1 MDLISFLAD
10 LVYYTNF
17 LDQGRKGLDTDGDE
31 HQGQLNYETGI
42 AYASTAF
49 KEAQAG
55 GDPETII
62 LSELTFLQQELHFC
76 NEADAITQSSLT
88 QAIQSFEDALRCLK
102 TVENKRLYQGAETT
116 HPTSSKYRIGGFPK
130 DAVH

>member
-31 HQGQLNYETGI
+31 HQGRLNYETGI

-76 NEADAITQSSLT
+76 GVNMKEKAVLEQRSANMTTAQNSYLEK
-88 QAIQSFEDALRCLK
+88 QRKALK
-102 TVENKRLYQGAETT
+102 
-116 HPTSSKYRIGGFPK
+116 
-130 DAVH
+130 